1 MLLKTFFSQ
10 KSLDDFIKDSNDK
23 HGMKDKL
30 REKNSSLGDLGSVV
44 KLEQLGIIS
53 DLYVSFKADMLAIQ
67 PPLHHSPPFFVHF
80 FILSKSPVL
89 QAAKYTITK

>member
-30 REKNSSLGDLGSVV
+30 REKNSSLGGKQFIIV
-44 KLEQLGIIS
+44 KFLRHIYIN
-53 DLYVSFKADMLAIQ
+53 KR
-67 PPLHHSPPFFVHF
+67 
-80 FILSKSPVL
+80 LSS
-89 QAAKYTITK
+89 